1 MSYVFP
7 SRERAFAALIRAPL
21 VPVALLFILDA
32 SDRVMQSGPLAIVGS
47 AMLSF
52 YILVVMEV
60 ASIAIGGPILALLW
74 KKTSFNVLLTSVL
87 GGGIALLPVLALLL
101 LPSGNYDAW
110 IDGERTVIEGQKTAY
125 GQWRD
130 LQVLALVFAF
140 GSIGG
145 ASFWWFGRPKADE
158 PDSRTHDR

>member
-1 MSYVFP
+1 
-7 SRERAFAALIRAPL
+7 
-21 VPVALLFILDA
+21 
-32 SDRVMQSGPLAIVGS
+32 MQSGPLAIAGS

-74 KKTSFNVLLTSVL
+74 NKTSFNVLLTSGL

-101 LPSGNYDAW
+101 LTSGSYDA
-110 IDGERTVIEGQKTAY
+110 
-125 GQWRD
+125 RD
-130 LQVLALVFAF
+130 LQILALVFAF

-145 ASFWWFGRPKADE
+145 ASFWWFGKPKADE
-158 PDSRTHDR
+158 PDSHTHDR